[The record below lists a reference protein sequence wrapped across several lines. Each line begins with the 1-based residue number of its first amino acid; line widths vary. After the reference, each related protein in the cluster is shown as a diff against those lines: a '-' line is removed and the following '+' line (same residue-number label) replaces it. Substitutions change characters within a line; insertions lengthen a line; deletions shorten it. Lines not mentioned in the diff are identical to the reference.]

1 MSGAG
6 GLSPGAL
13 IRRALLV
20 LSPLVVACSR
30 HEHPAPAAKARAALA
45 APSVVTA
52 VSPVSHASSS
62 AHAAPAMS
70 PVAGTELTW
79 TFDKSA
85 VGRMNVVVLVPDHL
99 PNEKLPVV
107 ITMHGRGEALKGPKR
122 GARGWVDDYE
132 LPHVIDRVRRPP
144 LTRADFKSFVD
155 DARLARLNGA
165 LSEKPYRGL
174 ILVCPYTPDMLTGDE
189 PFSKAPPL
197 ARFIVDELLPR
208 VYRDTPAIGTVQ
220 TTAIDGV
227 SLGGRAAYTVGLL
240 RPKAFGVIAGL
251 QAAFH
256 ADHADDITA
265 RARRAKEQNPAL
277 VFRLVT
283 SDGDFFRE
291 ADTSIARTMKAAGL
305 PIYFDIV
312 QGPHDYDFNRGPGA
326 IEMLLF
332 HDRVLRGDPPP

>member
-1 MSGAG
+1 MSFER
-6 GLSPGAL
+6 GAL
-13 IRRALLV
+13 LCAKRLRWLLS
-20 LSPLVVACSR
+20 LGLVSAACSR
-30 HEHPAPAAKARAALA
+30 HEPPTAKRPAPPSPARAIASATPMSSAASPAQATAALA
-45 APSVVTA
+45 
-52 VSPVSHASSS
+52 
-62 AHAAPAMS
+62 

-79 TFDKSA
+79 VFQKSA
-85 VGRMNVVVLVPDHL
+85 VGRMNVVVLVPDHA

-107 ITMHGRGEALKGPKR
+107 ITMHGRGEALKGPQR

-144 LTRADFKSFVD
+144 LSREDFKSFVD
-155 DARLARLNGA
+155 EARLARLNGA
-165 LSEKPYRGL
+165 LAEKPYRGL
-174 ILVCPYTPDMLTGDE
+174 IVVCPYTPDMLTGDD
-189 PFSKAPPL
+189 PFGSAPPL

-227 SLGGRAAYTVGLL
+227 SLGGRAAYSVGLL
-240 RPKAFGVIAGL
+240 RPTAFGVIAGL

-256 ADHADDITA
+256 ADHAEDIA
-265 RARRAKEQNPAL
+265 QRARRAKEQNPAL

-283 SDGDFFRE
+283 SDKDFFLD
-291 ADTSIARTMKAAGL
+291 ADTSIARALKAAGL
-305 PIYFDIV
+305 PIYFDVV

-332 HDRVLRGDPPP
+332 HDRVLRGEPPP